1 MDFRINKNTS
11 ERTKGIKA
19 EDLIT
24 PEYLDTKASVLKRRG
39 GYIGGVCQA
48 LCDWSGIPSII
59 WRAAFLFII
68 PAAIWVYI
76 FLWIFCKKQD

>member
-1 MDFRINKNTS
+1 M
-11 ERTKGIKA
+11 
-19 EDLIT
+19 
-24 PEYLDTKASVLKRRG
+24 ASVLKRRG
-39 GYIGGVCQA
+39 GYIGGVCQG
-48 LCDWSGIPSII
+48 LSDWSGIPSII